1 MKLEIRARQ
10 LVLESVRL
18 NEMFNYF
25 TGQHLKKK
33 NDTSNSHTH
42 EYVTNKVTSPMS
54 PLEKSTKNLK
64 LYGRD
69 TVGFYQRKRTEKTTY
84 NYKVQTLSQSVS
96 PTPVKIQKRRELCS
110 VASVRCEHLC
120 EVSRAFARIPEK
132 QLVAQARTR
141 WRRERSYHSD
151 LLLSDNLIRHRD
163 LDGTE

>member
-1 MKLEIRARQ
+1 
-10 LVLESVRL
+10 
-18 NEMFNYF
+18 MFNYF

-110 VASVRCEHLC
+110 VASVRCEHL
-120 EVSRAFARIPEK
+120 
-132 QLVAQARTR
+132 
-141 WRRERSYHSD
+141 
-151 LLLSDNLIRHRD
+151 
-163 LDGTE
+163 